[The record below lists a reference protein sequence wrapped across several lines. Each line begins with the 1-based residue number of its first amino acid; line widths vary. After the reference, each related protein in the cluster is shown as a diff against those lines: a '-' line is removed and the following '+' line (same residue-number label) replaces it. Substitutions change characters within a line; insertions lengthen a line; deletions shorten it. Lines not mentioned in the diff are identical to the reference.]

1 MAERLAAMENA
12 CNEERA
18 YRGER
23 GVIPLK
29 VDGLGFWG
37 YRVKNCRAKGY
48 RAKIENEKDKDGE
61 KAFIDK
67 TSEGENTYKSVYN

>member
-12 CNEERA
+12 CKEERA

-23 GVIPLK
+23 GVIALK
-29 VDGLGFWG
+29 VDGLEFRV
-37 YRVKNCRAKGY
+37 YRVKNCRVKGY
-48 RAKIENEKDKDGE
+48 RAKFENEKDKDGE

-67 TSEGENTYKSVYN
+67 TSEGENAYKSVYN